1 MQRKQA
7 KLLPNELQDQVLE
20 YLETTRHPDR
30 NVVMFLLS
38 MKAGLRAKE
47 IALLRW
53 RCVIDARGHI
63 GEEVIVEDQASKGG
77 YSGRRVPMNNR
88 LQARLD
94 KLRRISLATPD
105 DCVIISG
112 RTGRGFSAQ
121 SVVNTFY
128 LWYRELGFVGVSSH
142 SGRRTFITNAAKKIN
157 LVEGSLRD
165 VQLMAGHKHLHTT
178 QRYIEGDERARKRV
192 VNLI

>member
-7 KLLPNELQDQVLE
+7 KLLPNDLQEEVVQ

-53 RCVIDARGHI
+53 RCVIDARGRI
-63 GEEVIVEDQASKGG
+63 GDEVVVEDRASKGG
-77 YSGRRVPMNNR
+77 YSGRRVPMNDR
-88 LQARLD
+88 LRARLE
-94 KLRRISLATPD
+94 KLRHMSPATPD
-105 DCVIISG
+105 DFVIISE
-112 RTGRGFSAQ
+112 RTGRVFSAQ

-128 LWYRELGFVGVSSH
+128 LWYRMMGFFGVSSH

-157 LVEGSLRD
+157 LVGGSLRD
-165 VQLMAGHKHLHTT
+165 VQHLAGHKHLHTT
-178 QRYIEGDERARKRV
+178 QRYIEGDERAKRRI
-192 VNLI
+192 VNLV